1 MTFKGFQTEFF
12 QETLKVKLEF
22 HDRFSHYI
30 FDKNQFLRHCY
41 NFCCSSFSKISLNP
55 AIIKSEFI

>member
-1 MTFKGFQTEFF
+1 MTFTGFQTEFF
-12 QETLKVKLEF
+12 KETLKVKLEF

-30 FDKNQFLRHCY
+30 IDQNQFLRQCY
-41 NFCCSSFSKISLNP
+41 NFCGSSFSKTSLNP